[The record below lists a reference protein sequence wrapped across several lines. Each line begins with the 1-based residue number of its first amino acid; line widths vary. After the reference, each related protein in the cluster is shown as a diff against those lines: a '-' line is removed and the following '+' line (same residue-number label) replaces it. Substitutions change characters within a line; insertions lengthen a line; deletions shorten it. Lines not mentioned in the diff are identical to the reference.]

1 MRWVF
6 FCLLILN
13 VVYLVSGLVM
23 RAAPSASVA
32 VAAPLSTTDQRLVL
46 LSEAGIDGSYSVN
59 EGTVKTPL
67 CVTLGPWAE
76 RLGAQKQLAALS
88 EKGYQGRVR
97 AVDVAKDRLHW
108 VYLPAYESR
117 DAALRVLRQ
126 LQTQGVDSF
135 IVADGVDTNAISL
148 GYFSSADSARGLMV
162 KMKTAG
168 YPAQTRET
176 ERRELEYWIYFDK
189 SGVPDE
195 GESIRVVLA
204 GNDFLSGQNVAC
216 EMGVVQPSQAPELI
230 EE

>member
-23 RAAPSASVA
+23 RAVPSTSVA

-46 LSEAGIDGSYSVN
+46 LSEAGVDGSY
-59 EGTVKTPL
+59 EGGEVGEKASL

-76 RLGAQKQLAALS
+76 RLGAQKQLSALTA
-88 EKGYQGRVR
+88 KGYKGAVR
-97 AVDVAKDRLHW
+97 AVDVVKDRLHW
-108 VYLPAYESR
+108 VYLPSYESR

-135 IVADGVDTNAISL
+135 IVADGADSNAISL
-148 GYFSSADSARGLMV
+148 GYFSSADSARGLMI
-162 KMKTAG
+162 KMKAAG
-168 YPAQTRET
+168 YPASTRET
-176 ERRELEYWIYFDK
+176 ERSEVEYWIYFDK
-189 SGVPDE
+189 SGVPDQ
-195 GESIRVVLA
+195 GESVRAVLA
-204 GNDFLSGQNVAC
+204 GNDSLAGQNVAC
-216 EMGVVQPSQAPELI
+216 EVAAFQPAKTPELI